1 MDASDALYPEDLRI
15 AKDALSGDEAS
26 AGIFVRK
33 YQQDIERYLVRR
45 CHGNAMSIQKAID
58 IAGEVISDCFGA
70 TRRPRG
76 EDILLKLYHGRTPL
90 KVWLRTVA
98 FCRLKSWWHSMES
111 QMDPLPEERDESERR
126 SSDGAPP
133 KHQRLDIETVEI
145 LRIALENALGQI
157 EPYQLLFLRL
167 VHLHAVKQDH
177 LARIWGCNPGT
188 ISRYM
193 KAAAETINRLT
204 CRYVKVLDAHLELQW
219 SDFEAICAQYT
230 SLLHGEA
237 GESE

>member
-1 MDASDALYPEDLRI
+1 
-15 AKDALSGDEAS
+15 
-26 AGIFVRK
+26 
-33 YQQDIERYLVRR
+33 
-45 CHGNAMSIQKAID
+45 
-58 IAGEVISDCFGA
+58 
-70 TRRPRG
+70 
-76 EDILLKLYHGRTPL
+76 
-90 KVWLRTVA
+90 
-98 FCRLKSWWHSMES
+98 MES
-111 QMDPLPEERDESERR
+111 QMDSLPEERDQSEHR

-133 KHQRLDIETVEI
+133 KHQRFDIEAVEI
-145 LRIALENALGQI
+145 LRIALENALSQI

-167 VHLHAVKQDH
+167 VHLHSVKQDN

-204 CRYVKVLDAHLELQW
+204 CRYIKVLDAHLELQW

-237 GESE
+237 GESK